1 IREAAA
7 AWSCDAYYRPL
18 VTQLG
23 RHAGRVQH
31 AAYTPDWRWILT
43 ASEDN
48 TARVWN
54 AANGQLVAKL
64 EGHSDWVL
72 HAAFSP
78 DGQRVVTASEHTTAR
93 LWNNADNGPL
103 VPQLERHAGA
113 VRHAWCSAER

>member
-64 EGHSDWVL
+64 EGHSAAVN
-72 HAAFSP
+72 HAEFSP
-78 DGQRVVTASEHTTAR
+78 DGQRVVTASQDGTAQVYR
-93 LWNNADNGPL
+93 ILTLADIADIL
-103 VPQLERHAGA
+103 KD
-113 VRHAWCSAER
+113 